1 MQDLKGKVAVVTG
14 AASGIGNAMATRFAN
29 EGMRVVLADIEEG
42 PLADAEK
49 KLADEGATVLAVPTD
64 VSKGDQVDALAARTF
79 DAFGTAHV
87 VCNNAGVGAGGP
99 MWTLTEVD
107 WQWVL
112 GVNLW
117 GVIHGVRAFVGR
129 MVDQGEGHVVN
140 TASIAGLTS
149 APLMGPYN
157 VSKHGVVTLSET
169 LAAEL
174 ALHGS
179 PVKVSVLCPGWV
191 KTRIHEADRN
201 RPPELQPDQEADHT
215 MAEMGRQIL
224 GNLIASGRPP
234 SEVASRVLE
243 AIREERFYIL
253 THPEMTSMVEH
264 RMEDIVEGRNPAPS
278 FFGA

>member
-1 MQDLKGKVAVVTG
+1 MKELHGKVAVVTG
-14 AASGIGNAMATRFAN
+14 GASGIGNAMATRFAE
-29 EGMRVVLADIEEG
+29 EGMKVVLADIEEG

-49 KLADEGATVLAVPTD
+49 KLTDTGATVLAVPTD
-64 VSKGDQVDALAARTF
+64 VSKGDQVDALAQKTF
-79 DAFGTAHV
+79 DTFGTAHV
-87 VCNNAGVGAGGP
+87 ICNNAGVGAGGP
-99 MWTLTEVD
+99 MWTLTEAD

-129 MVDQGEGHVVN
+129 LVEQGEGHVVN

-149 APLMGPYN
+149 APMMGPYN

-169 LAAEL
+169 LSSDL

-191 KTRIHEADRN
+191 NTRIHEADRN
-201 RPPELQPDQEADHT
+201 RPPELQQDNPDNP
-215 MAEMGRQIL
+215 MAEMGRQML
-224 GNLIASGRPP
+224 TSLISSGMPP
-234 SEVASRVLE
+234 SEVAGRVLD
-243 AIREERFYIL
+243 AIRDERFYII
-253 THPEMTSMVEH
+253 THPDMLPMVRH
-264 RMEDIVEGRNPAPS
+264 RMEDILGGRTPAPN

>member
-1 MQDLKGKVAVVTG
+1 MKDLKGKVAVVTG
-14 AASGIGNAMATRFAN
+14 AASGIGNGMATRFAE
-29 EGMRVVLADIEEG
+29 EGMKVVLADIEEG

-49 KLADEGATVLAVPTD
+49 KLADQGATVLAVPTD
-64 VSKGDQVDALAARTF
+64 VTKGDQVDALAAKTF
-79 DAFGTAHV
+79 ETFGTAHV
-87 VCNNAGVGAGGP
+87 VCNNAGVATGGP
-99 MWTLTEVD
+99 MWTLTEAD

-117 GVIHGVRAFVGR
+117 GVIYGVRAFVGR
-129 MVDQGEGHVVN
+129 MVEQGEGHVVN

-169 LAAEL
+169 LSGEL

-191 KTRIHEADRN
+191 NTRIHEADRN
-201 RPPELQPDQEADHT
+201 RPPELQQDNPDNT
-215 MAEMGRQIL
+215 MADMGRQML
-224 GNLIASGRPP
+224 ESLVASGLPP
-234 SEVASRVLE
+234 SEVASRVVD
-243 AIREERFYIL
+243 AIREERLYIL
-253 THPEMTSMVEH
+253 THPEMMPMVEK
-264 RMEDIVEGRNPAPS
+264 RMEDILQGRTPVPN

>member
-1 MQDLKGKVAVVTG
+1 MKDLHGKVAVVTG
-14 AASGIGNAMATRFAN
+14 AASGIGNAMATRFAE
-29 EGMRVVLADIEEG
+29 EGMKVVLADIEEG

-49 KLADEGATVLAVPTD
+49 TLADTGATVLAVPTD
-64 VSKGDQVDALAARTF
+64 VTKGAQMDSLARKTF
-79 DAFGTAHV
+79 DTFGTAHV
-87 VCNNAGVGAGGP
+87 ICNNAGVATGGP
-99 MWTLTEVD
+99 MWTLTEAD

-129 MVDQGEGHVVN
+129 LVEQGEGHVVN
-140 TASIAGLTS
+140 TASMAGLTS
-149 APLMGPYN
+149 APMMGPYN

-169 LAAEL
+169 LSSEL

-191 KTRIHEADRN
+191 NTRINDAERN
-201 RPPELQPDQEADHT
+201 RPPELQDAAQVDPS
-215 MAEMGRQIL
+215 MAEMGRQL
-224 GNLIASGRPP
+224 LSGLIASGLPP
-234 SEVASRVLE
+234 SEVAGRVLD

-253 THPEMTSMVEH
+253 THPDMKPMIQQ
-264 RMEDIVEGRNPAPS
+264 RMEDILEGRTPAPS

>member
-1 MQDLKGKVAVVTG
+1 VQDLKGKVAVVTG
-14 AASGIGNAMATRFAN
+14 AASGIGNAVATRLAE
-29 EGMRVVLADIEEG
+29 EGMKVVLADIEEG

-49 KLADEGATVLAVPTD
+49 KLTDAGATVLAVPTD
-64 VSKGDQVDALAARTF
+64 VSKGDQVDALAAKTF
-79 DAFGTAHV
+79 DAFGTAHIIH
-87 VCNNAGVGAGGP
+87 NNAGVGAGGP
-99 MWTLTEVD
+99 MWTLTEAD

-191 KTRIHEADRN
+191 NTRIHEADRN
-201 RPPELQPDQEADHT
+201 RPPELQPDAEADAD

-224 GNLIASGRPP
+224 GSLIASGIPP
-234 SEVASRVLE
+234 AEVANQVLD

-253 THPEMTSMVEH
+253 THPEMTPMVQH

>member
-1 MQDLKGKVAVVTG
+1 VQDLKGKVAVVTG
-14 AASGIGNAMATRFAN
+14 AASGIGNAVATRLAG
-29 EGMRVVLADIEEG
+29 EGMKLVLADIEEG

-49 KLADEGATVLAVPTD
+49 KLADDGASVLAVPTD
-64 VSKGDQVDALAARTF
+64 VTKADQMDALAEKTF
-79 DAFGTAHV
+79 ATFGTAHV
-87 VCNNAGVGAGGP
+87 VHNNAGVATGGP
-99 MWTLTEVD
+99 MWTLTEAD

-117 GVIHGVRAFVGR
+117 GVIHGVRVFVPR
-129 MVDQGEGHVVN
+129 LVEQGEGHVVN
-140 TASIAGLTS
+140 TASMAGLTS
-149 APLMGPYN
+149 APMMGPYN

-191 KTRIHEADRN
+191 NTRINEADRN
-201 RPPELQPDQEADHT
+201 RPPELQPPDGADT
-215 MAEMGRQIL
+215 SMAEMGRQL
-224 GNLIASGRPP
+224 LDGLLKSGLQP
-234 SEVASRVLE
+234 SEVASRVLD

-253 THPEMTSMVEH
+253 THPEMTPMIQQ
-264 RMEDIVEGRNPAPS
+264 RMEDIVQGRNPAPN

>member
-1 MQDLKGKVAVVTG
+1 MQELRDKVAVVTG
-14 AASGIGNAMATRFAN
+14 AASGIGNAVATRLAG
-29 EGMRVVLADIEEG
+29 EGMKVVLADVEEG

-49 KLADEGATVLAVPTD
+49 KLADAGATVLAVPTD
-64 VSKGDQVDALAARTF
+64 VSNAEQVDALAAKTF
-79 DAFGTAHV
+79 ETFGTAHV
-87 VCNNAGVGAGGP
+87 VHNNAGVATGGP
-99 MWTLTEVD
+99 MWTLAEAD

-117 GVIHGVRAFVGR
+117 GVINGVRAFVPR
-129 MVDQGEGHVVN
+129 LVEQGEGHVVN

-174 ALHGS
+174 VMHGS

-191 KTRIHEADRN
+191 NTRIHEADRN
-201 RPPELQPDQEADHT
+201 RPPELQSAAQADT
-215 MAEMGRQIL
+215 SLLDMGRQVL
-224 GNLIASGRPP
+224 ETLVKSGLEP
-234 SEVASRVLE
+234 SEVAAKVLD

-253 THPEMTSMVEH
+253 THPDMTPIVQH